1 MGYESRPMIHPF
13 FCWVITKVK
22 REESEMVGDHLM
34 EHHAHPHPRSY
45 GPPGWGWAWCSIRWS
60 REASRRWHLS
70 QDLKEGGGGPRRV
83 LGKRVLG
90 RAQHVQGP

>member
-1 MGYESRPMIHPF
+1 
-13 FCWVITKVK
+13 
-22 REESEMVGDHLM
+22 MVGDHLM
-34 EHHAHPHPRSY
+34 EHHAHPHPGSY

-70 QDLKEGGGGPRRV
+70 QDLKEGGGGQRRV